1 MTSPASNEQVLY
13 TAHIKP
19 LFRQKDK
26 QSMQFVFDLWSYQ
39 DVKSHAAGILERLQE
54 GSMPCDDP
62 WPQEQVELFKRW
74 VDSGMME

>member
-1 MTSPASNEQVLY
+1 MTSPASNEQVRY
-13 TAHIKP
+13 SAQIKP

-26 QSMQFVFDLWSYQ
+26 QSMEFAFDLWSYQ

-62 WPQEQVELFKRW
+62 WAQEQVDLFKRW
-74 VDSGMME
+74 VEPEMME

>member
-1 MTSPASNEQVLY
+1 
-13 TAHIKP
+13 
-19 LFRQKDK
+19 
-26 QSMQFVFDLWSYQ
+26 MQFAFDLWSYQ